1 MGAVGNILYPEKFN
15 SKRIRTHPDFVEEL
29 KDILE
34 RSGYKQRFIRLYRL
48 RLKHLEKY
56 WEQCINKRDWFE
68 VLKGTSGLYSMR
80 FKGGS
85 KNIRILFRFTSFEK
99 REIALLLC
107 TFEEKDTKDYRKAIE
122 IADRR
127 YEEIKYLLD

>member
-1 MGAVGNILYPEKFN
+1 
-15 SKRIRTHPDFVEEL
+15 
-29 KDILE
+29 
-34 RSGYKQRFIRLYRL
+34 
-48 RLKHLEKY
+48 
-56 WEQCINKRDWFE
+56 
-68 VLKGTSGLYSMR
+68 MR

-127 YEEIKYLLD
+127 VYVWEKISCLMMRGI